1 MTSYDEKIAKIKE
14 THKFLI
20 EKVKQEIEEK
30 NHVLNLNI
38 GDLTSL
44 LDYDSTM
51 VKKYEAVVKAQE
63 LIDEFTT
70 SIKNSNSVEEIKAIR
85 NKLNY
90 YINKIK
96 KEIKDRGLSE
106 EEFNKY
112 YMNATNLR
120 KDIAIYV
127 RFLKRDDKIA
137 EIESLNGNID
147 NLDKEQ
153 LTRLRTLLKNEVA
166 YGKKYTE
173 FYANPG
179 QSEPVEIVEEPKPLT
194 LEDLRREKIE
204 RDKKKQTST
213 LDSKFFEEIRKTPV
227 VVPSIAAKG
236 IKKLEI
242 PAATQ
247 TVAKDDFKRYET
259 LESYLGDKVNSFKTH
274 YRLVRTEK
282 YTNSIIKNIP
292 ILVRNVPRI
301 IENKK
306 KIKSI
311 VRDMRFYYSTPE
323 LIAFGKYTIKKNS
336 FMQNIKEVFRKGLL
350 RSRENQYV
358 AEHNRCIEWMKNFCN
373 RNHMEIRYEKTI

>member
-1 MTSYDEKIAKIKE
+1 MSNYDEKIAKIKE
-14 THKFLI
+14 THKYLI
-20 EKVKQEIEEK
+20 EEVKKEIEEK
-30 NHVLNLNI
+30 NNILNLNI

-51 VKKYEAVVKAQE
+51 VKKYEAVVRAQE

-106 EEFNKY
+106 EEFNRY

-120 KDIAIYV
+120 KGIAKYV
-127 RFLKRDDKIA
+127 RFLKRDEKIS
-137 EIESLNGNID
+137 EIEALNGNIE
-147 NLDKEQ
+147 NLDKEE

-173 FYANPG
+173 LYANP
-179 QSEPVEIVEEPKPLT
+179 VVEEPVKVEPKTLT
-194 LEDLRREKIE
+194 LEDLKREQQEKAN
-204 RDKKKQTST
+204 RTQNSFAN
-213 LDSKFFEEIRKTPV
+213 SKVLEEIRNTPV
-227 VVPSIAAKG
+227 VVPSAKTPIKAKLDIPTAAPKADP
-236 IKKLEI
+236 E
-242 PAATQ
+242 
-247 TVAKDDFKRYET
+247 DFKRYET
-259 LESYLGDKVNSFKTH
+259 LEDYLGDKINAFKTH

-282 YTNSIIKNIP
+282 YTNSVIKNIP

-306 KIKSI
+306 KIRNI
-311 VRDMRFYYSTPE
+311 VKDMRFYYSTPE
-323 LIAFGKYTIKKNS
+323 LIAFGRYTIRKNS
-336 FMQNIKEVFRKGLL
+336 FMHNIKEVFRKSFL
-350 RSRENQYV
+350 RNREAMYV
-358 AEHNRCIEWMKNFCN
+358 AEHNRCIEWVKNFCN
-373 RNHMEIRYEKTI
+373 KNRMEIRYEKTI

>member
-1 MTSYDEKIAKIKE
+1 MKKMNSYDEKIAKIKE

-127 RFLKRDDKIA
+127 RFLKRD
-137 EIESLNGNID
+137 ENLNPY
-147 NLDKEQ
+147 K
-153 LTRLRTLLKNEVA
+153 TA
-166 YGKKYTE
+166 
-173 FYANPG
+173 
-179 QSEPVEIVEEPKPLT
+179 
-194 LEDLRREKIE
+194 
-204 RDKKKQTST
+204 
-213 LDSKFFEEIRKTPV
+213 FFL
-227 VVPSIAAKG
+227 S
-236 IKKLEI
+236 
-242 PAATQ
+242 
-247 TVAKDDFKRYET
+247 
-259 LESYLGDKVNSFKTH
+259 
-274 YRLVRTEK
+274 
-282 YTNSIIKNIP
+282 
-292 ILVRNVPRI
+292 
-301 IENKK
+301 
-306 KIKSI
+306 
-311 VRDMRFYYSTPE
+311 
-323 LIAFGKYTIKKNS
+323 
-336 FMQNIKEVFRKGLL
+336 
-350 RSRENQYV
+350 
-358 AEHNRCIEWMKNFCN
+358 
-373 RNHMEIRYEKTI
+373 